1 MLTYHLKPNSK
12 VFIFFIYTGT
22 KWWRQR
28 IITFNKTLLSK
39 VTETHWHK
47 EFVNYKWPKATFSA
61 GSVKEIFLSE
71 NLQKLL
77 QGCSSVRPQPP
88 QTHPH
93 TQLSKHT
100 HTHTQ
105 LTSLCSSWHSI
116 IIYNVSPLCSML
128 YRQEM
133 MQPERRE
140 SAVSVCFCIHPQL
153 CEVNFISMYYFHFT

>member
-47 EFVNYKWPKATFSA
+47 EFVNYKWPKANFSA
-61 GSVKEIFLSE
+61 GSVKENFLSE

-100 HTHTQ
+100 HTHTH
-105 LTSLCSSWHSI
+105 TADFSLFIMTQHHHIQCVASLLHVIPTGNDATWTQR
-116 IIYNVSPLCSML
+116 VSCICMFL
-128 YRQEM
+128 YTPTIM
-133 MQPERRE
+133 WG
-140 SAVSVCFCIHPQL
+140 
-153 CEVNFISMYYFHFT
+153 